1 MVHIIIVL
9 NPRS

>member
-1 MVHIIIVL
+1 VHIIIVL